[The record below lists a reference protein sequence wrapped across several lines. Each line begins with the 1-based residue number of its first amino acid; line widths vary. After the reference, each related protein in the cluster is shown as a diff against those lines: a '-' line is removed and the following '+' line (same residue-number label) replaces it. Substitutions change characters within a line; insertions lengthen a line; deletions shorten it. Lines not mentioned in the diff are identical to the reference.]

1 MYYFDKRLTNAYTES
16 INSIIR
22 QVERMGRGYSFDA
35 LRAKILFN
43 EKLHKKR
50 KPRFNS
56 SAFNKAM
63 LYDTFNWYEVNDHD
77 ITDNFGVDF
86 PHLLRIWRRVIYKPF
101 STIKSEY
108 PK

>member
-1 MYYFDKRLTNAYTES
+1 MLIRSQLTALLG
-16 INSIIR
+16 R
-22 QVERMGRGYSFDA
+22 QSEWGRGYSFDA

-63 LYDTFNWYEVNDHD
+63 LYDTFNWYEMNDHD
-77 ITDNFGVDF
+77 ITDNLGVDF
-86 PHLLRIWRRVIYKPF
+86 
-101 STIKSEY
+101 STLIKNLE
-108 PK
+108 KGDL

>member
-1 MYYFDKRLTNAYTES
+1 
-16 INSIIR
+16 
-22 QVERMGRGYSFDA
+22 MGRGYSFDA

-63 LYDTFNWYEVNDHD
+63 LYDTFNWYEVNETLQTTLVS
-77 ITDNFGVDF
+77 IF
-86 PHLLRIWRRVIYKPF
+86 HLLRIWRRVIYKPF
-101 STIKSEY
+101 HHKI
-108 PK
+108 PKNKKAIPIRLGFTQEGILRSDECLGILR